1 MASKDLMEST
11 DILAS
16 IESTDILASIEE
28 EVTCP
33 VCKQIPRTVPIPVC
47 PNGHIICQPCL
58 NKLETLVCP
67 TCRVPILPNKF
78 SVVAAGVASK
88 LLHLCKFQGCK
99 VKMTLTKVK
108 IHELNC
114 KMRHVECDRCH
125 EMAPIHNFLNH
136 NCGCFDWTFGSDV
149 KTVMIRIGGIPNLN
163 KLYVSRWDGKKPIV
177 FQSSSDFKYPPA
189 VYIMEDQVFFLGVA
203 RRREEKR
210 WMFYAGIQGTEQDS
224 KGYQVTVIL
233 EDQKKK
239 NVSRSVCKVLPLEK
253 IFNLNDIEDSGNDCF
268 VTVHDIALQR
278 FLHYDARNFCVSNGS
293 FTSFIR
299 LEVKYK
305 IVKL

>member
-1 MASKDLMEST
+1 MASEDLQDSA
-11 DILAS
+11 DL
-16 IESTDILASIEE
+16 LASIEE

-33 VCKQIPRTVPIPVC
+33 VCKQVPRIIPIPVC

-58 NKLETLVCP
+58 VKLENLMCT
-67 TCRVPILPNKF
+67 TCRVAILPNKF

-88 LLHLCKFQGCK
+88 LPHVCRFQGCK
-99 VKMTLTKVK
+99 VKMNLSKIK

-114 KMRHVECDRCH
+114 KTRHVECDRCH
-125 EMAPIHNFLNH
+125 EMAPIENFVNH
-136 NCGCFDWTFGSDV
+136 NYGCFDWTFGGNV
-149 KTVMIRIGGIPNLN
+149 KTVMIRIGGIPPNFN

-177 FQSSSDFKYPPA
+177 FQCSSDFKYPPA
-189 VYIMEDQVFFLGVA
+189 VYIMENQVFFLGVA

-210 WMFYAGIQGTEQDS
+210 WIFYAGIQGTEQDS
-224 KGYQVTVIL
+224 SEYRVTVVL

-239 NVSRSVCKVLPLEK
+239 NVSRSVCKVLPLDK

-299 LEVKYK
+299 LQVKYNV
-305 IVKL
+305 VKV